1 MPPVNGRP
9 VFNINR
15 NKLVKTRLGAANAS
29 IIWKGTVEYEITINE
44 EQKGNETL
52 FKMLDSVELESI
64 TDKTINGLKSQVFKF
79 SIHEKYKELKIEE
92 KNLPICQFSTVD
104 ACQKIN
110 ELMLQS
116 LETEKVQ

>member
-29 IIWKGTVEYEITINE
+29 IINE

-52 FKMLDSVELESI
+52 FKMLDSVALESI

-79 SIHEKYKELKIEE
+79 SIHEKYMALEIEE

-110 ELMLQS
+110 EFMLQS
-116 LETEKVQ
+116 LETEKIE